1 MTASSPLNSRVAHN
15 AKANERQ
22 RRAGWVWISFSLSGA
37 VAVAL
42 FFVPAFVIRPF
53 RYQSPRALWL
63 AMALRQHAP
72 TATLIATL
80 VCLAFASLL
89 WGNTRRWGRAVVSIV
104 AIVVAFAAAMA
115 RVNYFEWMF
124 HPIASAQFRA
134 QSDSKLD
141 PAEMIMSVRFGDE
154 ARAYPISQMAYH
166 HILNDVVGGVPIAV
180 TY

>member
-63 AMALRQHAP
+63 AMFLRQHAP
-72 TATLIATL
+72 LWTLIAACACL
-80 VCLAFASLL
+80 VFTFIL
-89 WGNTRRWGRAVVSIV
+89 WPNLRRWQKALLVLSLAPVVFSAV
-104 AIVVAFAAAMA
+104 MA
-115 RVNYFEWMF
+115 RLNYFEWMF
-124 HPIASAQFRA
+124 HP
-134 QSDSKLD
+134 
-141 PAEMIMSVRFGDE
+141 
-154 ARAYPISQMAYH
+154 
-166 HILNDVVGGVPIAV
+166 
-180 TY
+180 